1 MTVTWAQFGDEEA
14 PPPDWYET
22 ETPNLANPIADRFRS
37 NLFTIEQLRALPP
50 TSSVIDGVLD
60 ENRLTIIHG
69 PPKSG
74 KSFITLAW
82 ALSVTTGT
90 WWLGKHVTIPSTV
103 LYVAAEGATG
113 LPRRTDA
120 WLTANNV
127 QDPGNFHVERSSV
140 NLTSPADV
148 GGFCAMAVELAPK
161 LIVIDTLARCM
172 VGADENSAKDI
183 GVVINHLEQIR
194 EATGAAV
201 VAVHHSGRSGSNM
214 RGSSALDGAVDS
226 AYSVAKD
233 ERTVNLERTMAKD
246 GPDGVRWRLSLVP
259 TGKSLALCK
268 FVPQPA
274 DEISAGAMALLQ
286 VLAEIDPGRRTV
298 TRSEWKESCPTEVPD
313 RMFGRAIGGLVR
325 WEFVQQTK
333 VGNSLKYLITT
344 AGTTAL
350 ATDTGHL
357 PLEEE
362 THGPADEPF

>member
-1 MTVTWAQFGDEEA
+1 MNSVTWAQFGEEET
-14 PPPDWYET
+14 PPPDWYDQEAPAEIT
-22 ETPNLANPIADRFRS
+22 NPIADRFRS
-37 NLFTIEQLRALPP
+37 NLFTIEQLRGLPG
-50 TSSVIDGVLD
+50 TVSVIDGVLD

-90 WWLGKHVTIPSTV
+90 WWLGKHTTIPSTV
-103 LYVAAEGATG
+103 LYVAAEGSVG
-113 LPRRTDA
+113 LPKRVDA

-127 QDPGNFHVERSSV
+127 QDPGNLHVERSSV

-148 GGFCAMAVELAPK
+148 GGFCAMAIGLAPK

-194 EATGAAV
+194 ETTGASV

-214 RGSSALDGAVDS
+214 RGSSALDGAVDM

-246 GPDGVRWRLSLVP
+246 GPDGVRWRLSLIP
-259 TGKSLALCK
+259 TGKSLALGK
-268 FVPQPA
+268 FVPQPV

-286 VLAEIDPGRRTV
+286 VLAEIDPNGQTV

-325 WEFVQQTK
+325 WGFVQQSK
-333 VGNSLKYLITT
+333 VGNGLRYLITQS
-344 AGTTAL
+344 GRVAL

-357 PLEEE
+357 PLDEES
-362 THGPADEPF
+362 HDPEPF